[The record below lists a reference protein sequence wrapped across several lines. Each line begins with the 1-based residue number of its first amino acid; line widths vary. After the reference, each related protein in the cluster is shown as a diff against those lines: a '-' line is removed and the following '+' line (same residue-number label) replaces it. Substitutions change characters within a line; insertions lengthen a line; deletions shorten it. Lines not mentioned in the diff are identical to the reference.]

1 MLLLMP
7 LLLACDDGKPTDTS
21 TLPVVGDLPGFYGER
36 PKNVLI
42 ISVDTYRRD
51 LLTRFGGEAGV
62 TPFMDEL
69 AANGLSLDRHTTG
82 SNWTKGGMAAAL
94 NGMYSYQWGLI
105 PRLAEQDPGPPRSTL
120 ASMLATQGYETM
132 LITSNG
138 WLLDAGLDGGYSYT
152 EQPDVNR
159 ATTIAEAGIAAVEQ
173 RIGDSDKPWLL
184 HLHFIEPHAAY
195 SPPSEYLADLEGLE
209 EVPWNLAD
217 REQHYDLLPD
227 WPEMTAEEQELLRQH
242 LWIRYKGDVRWVDDE
257 LREVWADL
265 EVRGLLDDTL
275 VVLWNDHG
283 EQFWEHDKQTHVW
296 GLYKEENDGFAIFW
310 ANNIVPEAWSEPTNH
325 IDIAPTV
332 MTALGMGSPYD
343 WTGQPVGTA
352 DPLRPIIAEAYSR
365 AGPVVAVSVG
375 DMKLI
380 YNWSGEKELYD
391 MAADPGEQVNL
402 YDPKDSRVI
411 SMWEHL
417 IPVVERW
424 QVLVGSTAG
433 DPVNPGP

>member
-1 MLLLMP
+1 MHLLLP
-7 LLLACDDGKPTDTS
+7 LLLSCDDGAPTDTS
-21 TLPVVGDLPGFYGER
+21 TTPVIGDLPAFYGDR
-36 PKNVLI
+36 PKNLLV
-42 ISVDTYRRD
+42 ISVDTYRQD
-51 LLTRFGGEAGV
+51 LLARFGGEAGV

-69 AANGLSLDRHTTG
+69 AANGMSLDQHTTC
-82 SNWTKGGMAAAL
+82 SNWTKGGMACAL
-94 NGMYSYQWGLI
+94 NGMYSFQWGLI
-105 PRLAEQDPGPPRSTL
+105 PRLAEQEAGPPRSTL
-120 ASMLATQGYETM
+120 ASMLATHGFDTM

-138 WLLDAGLDGGYSYT
+138 WLLDAGLDGGYAYI

-159 ATTIAEAGIAAVEQ
+159 ATTISEAGIAALEQ
-173 RIGDSDKPWLL
+173 RIGASDKPWFL

-209 EVPWNLAD
+209 DVPWNLAD

-227 WPEMTAEEQELLRQH
+227 WPEMTAEEQELLKAH

-265 EVRGLLDDTL
+265 EVRGLLEDTL

-310 ANNIVPEAWSEPTNH
+310 ADNIVPQAWTEPTNH
-325 IDIAPTV
+325 IDIAPTILS
-332 MTALGMGSPYD
+332 ALGLGSPYD
-343 WTGQPVGTA
+343 WSGLPVGMA
-352 DPLRPIIAEAYSR
+352 DPLRPIFGESYSR
-365 AGPVVAVSVG
+365 EGPKLSVSVG

-380 YNWSGEKELYD
+380 YKWTGEKELYD
-391 MAADPGEQVNL
+391 MAADPLEQTNI
-402 YDPKDSRVI
+402 YDPKDSRVV
-411 SMWEHL
+411 SMWQEL
-417 IPVVERW
+417 TPVVDRW
-424 QVLVGSTAG
+424 QVLVGGSAG